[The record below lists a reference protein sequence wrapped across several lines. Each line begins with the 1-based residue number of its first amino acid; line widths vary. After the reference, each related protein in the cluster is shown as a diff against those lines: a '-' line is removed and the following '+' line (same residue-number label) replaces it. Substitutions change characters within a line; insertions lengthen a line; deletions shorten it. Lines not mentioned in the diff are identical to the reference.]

1 MTVDLWMLV
10 ASTVLSWLLIMV
22 AATPVVADAK
32 VGLGNREDLPTPTG
46 LFGRAGR
53 ASANMKEN
61 LPMFAIVVLVAHV
74 SGSADATSALG
85 AQIFFGARVAHS
97 LIYIAG
103 IPGLRTLSWLV
114 SIVGMGMV
122 ASSLF

>member
-1 MTVDLWMLV
+1 MTVDLWMLI
-10 ASTVLSWLLIMV
+10 ASTALSWLLIMV
-22 AATPVVADAK
+22 AATPAVADVK
-32 VGLGNREDLPTPTG
+32 VGLGNREDLPAPTG
-46 LFGRAGR
+46 LFGRASR

-61 LPMFAIVVLVAHV
+61 LPMFAVVVLVAHV

-85 AQIFFGARVAHS
+85 AQIFFGARVAHA

-103 IPGLRTLSWLV
+103 IPGIRTLSWLV